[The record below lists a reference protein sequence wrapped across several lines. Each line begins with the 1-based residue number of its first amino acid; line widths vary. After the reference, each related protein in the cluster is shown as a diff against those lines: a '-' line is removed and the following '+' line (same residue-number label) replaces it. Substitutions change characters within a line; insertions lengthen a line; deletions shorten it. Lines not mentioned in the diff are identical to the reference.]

1 MGHGAEAPRDAK
13 SVTKLRIEA
22 YVMYRDNAIHN
33 PSKQSNNVWLKLL
46 GPIKKNYT
54 WKENTTYTPKDN
66 ANRVSLLNA
75 T

>member
-22 YVMYRDNAIHN
+22 YVMYRDNAIQN
-33 PSKQSNNVWLKLL
+33 PSKQTNNVWLKLL

-54 WKENTTYTPKDN
+54 WKENTTLY
-66 ANRVSLLNA
+66 AERQCESCFIA
-75 T
+75 QC